1 MKKLLLFILLVM
13 MQPMTILADER
24 VAIDGIKYDLV
35 SNSKQAVVISFDN
48 GKYKGDVVIPSS
60 VNYYGVTYNVTR
72 IGDGAFQNCTEL
84 TSVKLPSNI
93 TDLGLYSFSGCT
105 RLISVNI
112 PSKVSYIGNY
122 AFDGCISLKSISFSN
137 VNIITDGMF
146 RGCTSLTSIT
156 IPNIVKEIRDEAF
169 FGCSNITSITIPQ
182 NVTSIGE
189 KVFGGCV
196 NLASINVSS
205 ENATYDSRNSCNAII
220 EKSSKTL
227 ITGCKS
233 TKIPS
238 SVTSIGNDA
247 FYNCSSLTGI
257 TIPNSI
263 TTIGHNAFNSCG
275 NLKKVTL
282 PSSLTE
288 IGNNVFSNCN
298 NLSAIISH
306 IQVPFD
312 VDENVFYSNSSATL
326 YVPEGTK
333 AAYEALNGWNKF
345 ADIVEGELYEET
357 VDGVI
362 YSYNKSAQTATVVG
376 GDFSDYRKVTILGSV
391 LIDGVDYAVKTIASG
406 AFRNNYYIDSLIIS
420 SGIEVIEKNAF
431 YNCYRMRYV
440 ELPSTLTTIGEYAF
454 AYCGNMQNLVLPS
467 SLTSIGEFAFTNNN
481 LTNVTSRIQSPFEI
495 NKSVFCRYESYW
507 DATEQKNVETYTNP
521 NATLYVP
528 IGTKSAYE
536 AIEGWSVFPEIV
548 EGEIKETTYNGLNYR
563 YVEGKGEATVISGDY
578 SQITKLTIPGSIE
591 VEGVS
596 YIVKAIDNYVFSNC
610 YSLDTLIIE
619 NGVERIGQN
628 AFYNCSNMKSVS
640 LPTSLKSIGESS
652 FAECNNI
659 TSLVIP
665 EGVKTI
671 GQNAFS
677 WCNNMKLLELPSTL
691 DSIGDYAFRR
701 CYNLSRVVSRIKTPF
716 KISKSVF
723 CYEDYWEN
731 NAQVF
736 RNSPATLPV
745 TRADF
750 PCLSRVPIRWFV
762 ALALM
767 LLRAWVMFI

>member
-263 TTIGHNAFNSCG
+263 TTIGHNAFNGC
-275 NLKKVTL
+275 
-282 PSSLTE
+282 SSL
-288 IGNNVFSNCN
+288 
-298 NLSAIISH
+298 
-306 IQVPFD
+306 
-312 VDENVFYSNSSATL
+312 
-326 YVPEGTK
+326 K
-333 AAYEALNGWNKF
+333 
-345 ADIVEGELYEET
+345 IVEIPNSVKKIYNSAFRGCSRLKM
-357 VDGVI
+357 VDIGDGV
-362 YSYNKSAQTATVVG
+362 
-376 GDFSDYRKVTILGSV
+376 
-391 LIDGVDYAVKTIASG
+391 
-406 AFRNNYYIDSLIIS
+406 
-420 SGIEVIEKNAF
+420 
-431 YNCYRMRYV
+431 
-440 ELPSTLTTIGEYAF
+440 
-454 AYCGNMQNLVLPS
+454 
-467 SLTSIGEFAFTNNN
+467 
-481 LTNVTSRIQSPFEI
+481 
-495 NKSVFCRYESYW
+495 
-507 DATEQKNVETYTNP
+507 
-521 NATLYVP
+521 
-528 IGTKSAYE
+528 
-536 AIEGWSVFPEIV
+536 EG
-548 EGEIKETTYNGLNYR
+548 
-563 YVEGKGEATVISGDY
+563 
-578 SQITKLTIPGSIE
+578 
-591 VEGVS
+591 
-596 YIVKAIDNYVFSNC
+596 
-610 YSLDTLIIE
+610 
-619 NGVERIGQN
+619 
-628 AFYNCSNMKSVS
+628 
-640 LPTSLKSIGESS
+640 
-652 FAECNNI
+652 
-659 TSLVIP
+659 
-665 EGVKTI
+665 
-671 GQNAFS
+671 
-677 WCNNMKLLELPSTL
+677 
-691 DSIGDYAFRR
+691 IGDYAFGHCNELAYFTCRATSVPETSSSAFSR
-701 CYNLSRVVSRIKTPF
+701 SQTENATLIVPSNSLNSYNAKTPWSSFGKKLTLSTANVVVMALCLHREYGEANPTFAYIANSLLEGTPTLTCSATKTSSPGIYTIKVSKGSVTNTKILFVNGELTVTKAPLTIKPNDYTINVGDPMPTFDATYTGLKNNETEDVLSPVFSCTAADTNTPGVYDITVSATSDNYDMTFEKGTLTILPTIATITISNVGVATYCFDFGLDFSNVTDFKAYIATGYNRHTGNVIVQPIKEAPAGTGLYLKGKPGTYQLPIYESDSYFVNMLKGVTMPTTIQAKEGEYTNFVLYATNSSDACFRPLSDTYNLKANRAYLQIPTIEVAVNGNVNSVGIEFEEGVTEIEEHFSSPSSSQTIWYSLDGRKFNTKPTQKGVYVINGRKVVIK
-716 KISKSVF
+716 
-723 CYEDYWEN
+723 
-731 NAQVF
+731 
-736 RNSPATLPV
+736 
-745 TRADF
+745 
-750 PCLSRVPIRWFV
+750 
-762 ALALM
+762 
-767 LLRAWVMFI
+767 